1 MPAKIL
7 LTSFTTWEAHQ
18 PSNSADDLLE
28 LVAQTCD
35 AAASSLDAQLHY
47 LRQLPVD
54 YEQAPAQ
61 IIETVNGLQPHSII
75 CCGMAETRARL
86 SLESRG
92 THRHDRDD
100 VYHTPLP
107 LDQLIQDLAFTDI
120 SHDAGSFVC
129 NHTYYSVLK
138 HVQVQELA
146 SPCLFIHVP
155 VLTADNQAA
164 ILTDFT
170 QIVQRISAWVGAG
183 LVDQSIPCQ
192 RVDGKTRPYVI

>member
-28 LVAQTCD
+28 LVAQTRE
-35 AAASSLDAQLHY
+35 AASASLDAQFHY

-54 YEQAPAQ
+54 YEQAPAR
-61 IIETVNGLQPHSII
+61 IIETVSALQPHSII
-75 CCGMAETRARL
+75 CCGMAETRPRL
-86 SLESRG
+86 SVESCG
-92 THRHDRDD
+92 SHRHDRDD
-100 VYHTPLP
+100 IYQTPLP
-107 LDQLIQDLAFTDI
+107 LDQLVQDLAFTDI

-138 HVQVQELA
+138 HVHIQELP
-146 SPCLFIHVP
+146 SPCLFVHVP
-155 VLTADNQAA
+155 MLTPDNQAA

-170 QIVQRISAWVGAG
+170 QIVERISAWIESSTAVPTA
-183 LVDQSIPCQ
+183 
-192 RVDGKTRPYVI
+192 KTALSSP